1 MKPIWTLRIPD
12 IIHNHKKPI
21 SLPDLV
27 SSLQLP
33 PLKINALHR
42 LMSLLT
48 HLGFFATTKLDPN
61 HGDQKGYVLT
71 PTTSRFL
78 IKSELPNLSPF
89 VRATVDPVMV
99 APWQFLVDWFR
110 GNEETTFE
118 TAHGVG
124 IWEFCDKNSKFNNLF
139 NEGMASDSRMM
150 GLVIRNYEAVF
161 GGLNSL
167 VDVGGGTGINA
178 QIISE
183 AFPSIKF
190 IVFDLPHVVE
200 NLPEGKNLNYV
211 EGDTFQSFPSAD
223 AIFFKCLLH
232 NWSDEDCVKIL
243 KRCREAIPSREGG
256 KVIIIDI
263 VVDGDKDEHDITE
276 TKLVCDIFMMVLAT
290 GRERSE
296 KEWEKIFLEADF
308 SHYKITPIF
317 GLRSLIE
324 VDLKEEA
331 AAAAAAEEEEEE
343 EAAAAE
349 GGGGGGGGGGGT
361 NHTSLGPGAT
371 PVGV

>member
-1 MKPIWTLRIPD
+1 MDLHNGQLGARELFQAQSHIYKHAFSFANSMSLNCAVQLGIPD

-33 PLKINALHR
+33 PSKINALHR

-61 HGDQKGYVLT
+61 HGDQEGYVLT
-71 PTTSRFL
+71 PSSRLL
-78 IKSELPNLSPF
+78 IKSELPNLSPVF
-89 VRATVDPVMV
+89 QMVADPVLL
-99 APWQFLVDWFR
+99 APLQFFGDWLR
-110 GNEETTFE
+110 GNEETAFE

-124 IWEFCDKNSKFNNLF
+124 IWEFCDKNPKFNNLF

-150 GLVIRNYEAVF
+150 SLVIRDCEAVF

-167 VDVGGGTGINA
+167 VDVGGGTGIFA

-183 AFPSIKF
+183 AFPSMKCT
-190 IVFDLPHVVE
+190 VFDLPHVVK

-211 EGDTFQSFPSAD
+211 GGDMFQSFPSAD
-223 AIFFKCLLH
+223 AIFFKCVLH

-243 KRCREAIPSREGG
+243 KICREAIPSKEGG

-263 VVDGDKDEHDITE
+263 VVDRNRDEHDITE
-276 TKLVCDIFMMVLAT
+276 AKLVSDIFMMLLAA

-296 KEWEKIFLEADF
+296 KEWEKIFLEAGF
-308 SHYKITPIF
+308 SLYKITPIF

-324 VDLKEEA
+324 VY
-331 AAAAAAEEEEEE
+331 
-343 EAAAAE
+343 
-349 GGGGGGGGGGGT
+349 
-361 NHTSLGPGAT
+361 P
-371 PVGV
+371 

>member
-1 MKPIWTLRIPD
+1 MDLHNGQLGARELFQAQSHIYKHAFSFANSMSLSCAVQLGIPD

-33 PLKINALHR
+33 PSKINALHR

-61 HGDQKGYVLT
+61 HGDQEGYVLI
-71 PTTSRFL
+71 PSSRLL
-78 IKSELPNLSPF
+78 IKSELPNLSPLF
-89 VRATVDPVMV
+89 QTVVDPVMV

-110 GNEETTFE
+110 GNEETAFE

-124 IWEFCDKNSKFNNLF
+124 IWEFCDKNPKFNNLF

-150 GLVIRNYEAVF
+150 GLVIRNCEAVF
-161 GGLNSL
+161 GELNSL
-167 VDVGGGTGINA
+167 VHVGGGTGIIA

-183 AFPSIKF
+183 AFPTWIL
-190 IVFDLPHVVE
+190 ILGLGE
-200 NLPEGKNLNYV
+200 LNVGYYGQHRAKRLCV
-211 EGDTFQSFPSAD
+211 
-223 AIFFKCLLH
+223 LH

-243 KRCREAIPSREGG
+243 KRCREAIPSKEGG

-276 TKLVCDIFMMVLAT
+276 TKLVCGILAPF
-290 GRERSE
+290 GR
-296 KEWEKIFLEADF
+296 A
-308 SHYKITPIF
+308 
-317 GLRSLIE
+317 
-324 VDLKEEA
+324 
-331 AAAAAAEEEEEE
+331 
-343 EAAAAE
+343 
-349 GGGGGGGGGGGT
+349 
-361 NHTSLGPGAT
+361 
-371 PVGV
+371 VGK

>member
-1 MKPIWTLRIPD
+1 MDLHNGQLGARELFQAQSHIYKHAFSFANSMSLSCAVQLGIPD

-33 PLKINALHR
+33 PSKINALHR

-61 HGDQKGYVLT
+61 HGDQEGYVLI
-71 PTTSRFL
+71 PSSRLL
-78 IKSELPNLSPF
+78 IKSELPNLSPLF
-89 VRATVDPVMV
+89 QTVVDPVMV

-110 GNEETTFE
+110 GNEETAFE

-124 IWEFCDKNSKFNNLF
+124 IWEFCDKNPKFNNLF
-139 NEGMASDSRMM
+139 NEGMAR
-150 GLVIRNYEAVF
+150 
-161 GGLNSL
+161 
-167 VDVGGGTGINA
+167 GGTGIIA

-183 AFPSIKF
+183 AFPSIKCT
-190 IVFDLPHVVE
+190 VFDLPHVVE

-211 EGDTFQSFPSAD
+211 GGHMFQSFPSAD
-223 AIFFKCLLH
+223 AIFFKCVLH

-243 KRCREAIPSREGG
+243 KRCREAIPSKEGG

-276 TKLVCDIFMMVLAT
+276 TKLVCGILAPF
-290 GRERSE
+290 GR
-296 KEWEKIFLEADF
+296 A
-308 SHYKITPIF
+308 
-317 GLRSLIE
+317 
-324 VDLKEEA
+324 
-331 AAAAAAEEEEEE
+331 
-343 EAAAAE
+343 
-349 GGGGGGGGGGGT
+349 
-361 NHTSLGPGAT
+361 
-371 PVGV
+371 VGK